1 MGAARR
7 RGCANFS
14 TTTEPPRLPP
24 CSCLKATTSAGEI
37 SPWDSETQ
45 AGHSTHS
52 APKEYGNGHIS
63 GGGTLRY
70 KYNKFLTCHHR
81 DSCQLIQALLLKLL
95 QIPRRTPASLSLAL
109 TESFIMTVQVIALAV
124 ISVVY
129 FVIRYLNRTDVPKI
143 KNLPEIPGVPIFG
156 NLLQLGSHH
165 AKVAQKWAKQYGP
178 VFQVRM
184 GNRVRARTC
193 SIRRFR
199 KLWKKLT

>member
-1 MGAARR
+1 
-7 RGCANFS
+7 
-14 TTTEPPRLPP
+14 
-24 CSCLKATTSAGEI
+24 
-37 SPWDSETQ
+37 
-45 AGHSTHS
+45 
-52 APKEYGNGHIS
+52 
-63 GGGTLRY
+63 
-70 KYNKFLTCHHR
+70 
-81 DSCQLIQALLLKLL
+81 
-95 QIPRRTPASLSLAL
+95 
-109 TESFIMTVQVIALAV
+109 MTVQVIALAV

-199 KLWKKLT
+199 KLRKKLT